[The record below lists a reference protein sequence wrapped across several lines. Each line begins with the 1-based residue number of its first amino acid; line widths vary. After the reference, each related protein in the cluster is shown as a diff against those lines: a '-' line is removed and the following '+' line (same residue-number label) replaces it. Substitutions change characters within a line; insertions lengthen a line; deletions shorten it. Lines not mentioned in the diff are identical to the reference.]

1 MTPDPTYEELQQRF
15 AELKMELE
23 RCRPNGEEL
32 IKRQK
37 YLESVLHHAPDAI
50 VTLDSSHRILEWN
63 PGAEK
68 VFGYTKEE
76 AIGHNLD
83 HLVTRPDV
91 MDKAQANTRRVLSG
105 QSLQPEE
112 TTRYTK
118 TGLPVQTIASGAPI
132 IIDGQVQGVVAVYT
146 DITEQKR
153 VAQALEESE
162 QIYRAIFENT
172 GTATIIVEEDTTI
185 SLANREFE
193 RLTGFAK
200 EDIQGRKSWREFIAT
215 HHDLDRMDRY
225 HRLRRVDPHAAPNT
239 YECLILDNKGNKK
252 NILVTIDIIPGTQQ
266 SVASFLDL
274 TNYKTLQ
281 EDLKQER
288 DYLNNILENSADAIA
303 ILDKRGTF
311 LRWNKR
317 AAELFGYTYEEIT
330 QRKVFDFHSDQAQMD
345 TMLHL
350 LSKQGYVRDYEI
362 SFQHKDGSDV
372 PCSISVTL
380 LKDVHNK
387 NIGSVSI
394 VRDLSE
400 WKKTEQ
406 QLVYLCYHDTL
417 CGLYNRN
424 FFEKEM
430 SRLSDGRYSPVGII
444 ICDLDGL
451 KFVNDTK
458 GHKSGDQLLCKAAD
472 ILRATF
478 RSSDIVARIGGDEF
492 AVLVTG
498 ADQATTER
506 LVARLKSNV
515 HDFNAHDP
523 DTPLYMSIGSA
534 VCQSHPIDMEGLFRE
549 ADNRMY
555 QEKMRVNRSKR
566 GSLAAD
572 LKRKDCK

>member
-1 MTPDPTYEELQQRF
+1 MTTEPTYEELQQRVS
-15 AELKMELE
+15 ELE
-23 RCRPNGEEL
+23 KELEVSRPSDEEL

-50 VTLDSSHRILEWN
+50 VILDSSHRILEWN

-68 VFGYTKEE
+68 VFGYTREE
-76 AIGHNLD
+76 AIGRNLD

-91 MDKAQANTRRVLSG
+91 MDKAEANTRRILSG

-118 TGLPVQTIASGAPI
+118 TGIPVQVIASGAPI
-132 IIDGQVQGVVAVYT
+132 IIDGQVQGVVAVYV

-153 VAQALEESE
+153 VAQALKESGRT
-162 QIYRAIFENT
+162 YRAIFENT
-172 GTATIIVEEDTTI
+172 GTATIIIDEDTTI

-193 RLTGFAK
+193 RLTGFSK
-200 EDIQGRKSWREFIAT
+200 EDIQDRKSWRDFIAT
-215 HHDLDRMDRY
+215 QDDLDRMDRY
-225 HRLRRVDPHAAPNT
+225 HRLRRVDPQAVPNT
-239 YECLILDNKGNKK
+239 YECLVINKEGERK
-252 NILVTIDIIPGTQQ
+252 NILITIDMIPDTKQ

-274 TNYKTLQ
+274 SEYKTLQ
-281 EDLKQER
+281 QSLKQER

-303 ILDKRGTF
+303 ILDKRGMF
-311 LRWNKR
+311 IRWNKR
-317 AAELFGYTYEEIT
+317 AAELFGYTYEEIK
-330 QRKVFDFHSDQAQMD
+330 QRTVFDFNSDRVQMD
-345 TMLHL
+345 KMLQL
-350 LSKQGYVRDYEI
+350 LRQQGYVRDYEI
-362 SFQHKDGSDV
+362 SFQRKDGTDI
-372 PCSISVTL
+372 PCSVSVNL
-380 LKDVHNK
+380 LKDDHNE

-400 WKKTEQ
+400 WKETEQ
-406 QLVYLCYHDTL
+406 QLIYLCYHDTL

-430 SRLSDGRYSPVGII
+430 NRLSDGRYAPVGII

-451 KFVNDTK
+451 KFINDTK

-498 ADQATTER
+498 ADQATTGG
-506 LVARLKSNV
+506 LVTRLKNNV

-523 DTPLYMSIGSA
+523 DTPLYMSIGFA
-534 VCQSHPIDMEGLFRE
+534 VSQSHPIDMEGLFRE

-555 QEKMRVNRSKR
+555 QEKMRMKRSTHR
-566 GSLAAD
+566 GLAAD
-572 LKRKDCK
+572 RIRRNYN

>member
-1 MTPDPTYEELQQRF
+1 MTTDPTYEELQQRV
-15 AELKMELE
+15 LELE
-23 RCRPNGEEL
+23 KDLEVSRPSDEEL

-63 PGAEK
+63 PGAER
-68 VFGYTKEE
+68 VFGYTQEE
-76 AIGHNLD
+76 AIGRNLD

-91 MDKAQANTRRVLSG
+91 MDDAQANTRRVLSG

-118 TGLPVQTIASGAPI
+118 SGNPVQVIASGAPI

-146 DITEQKR
+146 DISEQKR
-153 VAQALEESE
+153 VARALEESE
-162 QIYRAIFENT
+162 RIYRAIFENT

-193 RLTGFAK
+193 RLTGFCK
-200 EDIQGRKSWREFIAT
+200 EEIQGRKSWREFIAT
-215 HHDLDRMDRY
+215 QHDLDRMDRY
-225 HRLRRVDPHAAPNT
+225 HRLRRIDPQATPNT
-239 YECLILDNKGNKK
+239 YEFLFMGKAGEPK
-252 NILVTIDIIPGTQQ
+252 NILITIDMIPGTKQ

-274 TNYKTLQ
+274 SEYKMLQ

-303 ILDKRGTF
+303 ILDKRGKF
-311 LRWNKR
+311 IRWNKR
-317 AAELFGYTYEEIT
+317 AAELFGYTYKEIK
-330 QRKVFDFHSDQAQMD
+330 QRTVFDFYSDQFQMD
-345 TMLHL
+345 KMMQL
-350 LSKQGYVRDYEI
+350 LRQQGYVRDYEI
-362 SFQHKDGSDV
+362 SFQRKDGTEI
-372 PCSISVTL
+372 PCSVSVNL
-380 LKDVHNK
+380 LKDDHNE

-406 QLVYLCYHDTL
+406 QLIYLCYHDTL

-430 SRLSDGRYSPVGII
+430 NRLSDGRYAPVGII

-498 ADQATTER
+498 ADHATTEG
-506 LVARLKSNV
+506 LVTRLKKNV
-515 HDFNAHDP
+515 YDFNAHDP
-523 DTPLYMSIGSA
+523 DTPMYMSIGSA

-555 QEKMRVNRSKR
+555 EEKMRMKRSTR

-572 LKRKDCK
+572 LNPGK

>member
-1 MTPDPTYEELQQRF
+1 MTANPTYEELQQRVS
-15 AELKMELE
+15 ELE
-23 RCRPNGEEL
+23 KELELCRPHDEER

-50 VTLDSSHRILEWN
+50 VTLDSSHRVLEWN
-63 PGAEK
+63 PGAER

-91 MDKAQANTRRVLSG
+91 LDDAQANTRRVLSG

-118 TGLPVQTIASGAPI
+118 TGFPVQVIAAGAPI

-146 DITEQKR
+146 DITTQKQ
-153 VAQALEESE
+153 VAKALEESE
-162 QIYRAIFENT
+162 QTYRAIFENT
-172 GTATIIVEEDTTI
+172 GTATIIVDEDTTI
-185 SLANREFE
+185 SLANREFA
-193 RLTGFAK
+193 RLAGFSK
-200 EDIQGRKSWREFIAT
+200 EDIQGRKSWKDFIAT
-215 HHDLDRMDRY
+215 QHDLDRMHRY
-225 HRLRRVDPHAAPNT
+225 HHLRRDDPQAAPNT
-239 YECLILDNKGNKK
+239 YECLFMDKAGTKK
-252 NILVTIDIIPGTQQ
+252 SILVTIDMIPGTKQ
-266 SVASFLDL
+266 SVASVLDL
-274 TNYKTLQ
+274 SEYKRLQ

-303 ILDKRGTF
+303 ILNTRGMF
-311 LRWNKR
+311 IRWNKR
-317 AAELFGYTYEEIT
+317 AAELFGYTYEEIK
-330 QRKVFDFHSDQAQMD
+330 QRTVFDFNSDRVQMD
-345 TMLHL
+345 KMLQL
-350 LSKQGYVRDYEI
+350 LRQQGYVRDYEI
-362 SFQHKDGSDV
+362 SFQRKDGTDI
-372 PCSISVTL
+372 PCSVSVKL
-380 LKDVHNK
+380 LNDVHNEY
-387 NIGSVSI
+387 IGSVGI

-406 QLVYLCYHDTL
+406 QLIYLCYHDTL

-430 SRLSDGRYSPVGII
+430 NRLSDGRYAPVGII

-451 KFVNDTK
+451 KFINDTQ

-472 ILRATF
+472 ILRSTF

-498 ADQATTER
+498 ADQGTTEG
-506 LVARLKSNV
+506 LVARLKDNV
-515 HDFNAHDP
+515 DDFNAHGP
-523 DTPLYMSIGSA
+523 HTPLHMSIGSA
-534 VCQSHPIDMEGLFRE
+534 VSQSHPIDMEGLFRE

-555 QEKMRVNRSKR
+555 EEKMRVKRSTR

-572 LKRKDCK
+572 LKREN